1 MQDTKQYNYTI
12 ELDKLQETIKEVI
25 ETEQTVYIIINGE
38 FYEIKEN

>member
-25 ETEQTVYIIINGE
+25 ETEQNVYIIINGE
-38 FYEIKEN
+38 FYEIKK